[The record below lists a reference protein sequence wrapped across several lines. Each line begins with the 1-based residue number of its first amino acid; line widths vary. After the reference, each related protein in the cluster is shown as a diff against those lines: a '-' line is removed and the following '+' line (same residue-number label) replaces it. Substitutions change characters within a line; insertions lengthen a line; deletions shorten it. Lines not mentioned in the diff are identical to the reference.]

1 MSGQGICVLRDG
13 VWMMSATMIVGHVGV
28 MAMLVLMTM
37 RVVHIKIQ
45 GGGGGR
51 MRNI

>member
-13 VWMMSATMIVGHVGV
+13 VWMMSSAMIVGQVGV
-28 MAMLVLMTM
+28 IAMLVLMTM
-37 RVVHIKIQ
+37 RIVHVKIQ
-45 GGGGGR
+45 GGGGRR